1 MPAFVFLTPL
11 ESNWAHLNTV
21 IPNVLHLSVI
31 GFPFVNPGP
40 VGGKG
45 TDPEANEPAEP
56 VAAEVNG
63 DGDDDENRAVTQMDL
78 KFPLLISD
86 EEKRQLEAEELRET
100 PDREMELYIRW
111 WQVNT
116 FMPMLNF
123 YRPPSVFQPE
133 KVAEKFLFALL
144 FFSNSKFP
152 RYGKDTLFARKLL
165 WSESRAFLGTWVF
178 QLGADVNRLIDKD
191 AARIRGIQLP

>member
-1 MPAFVFLTPL
+1 M
-11 ESNWAHLNTV
+11 
-21 IPNVLHLSVI
+21 LHLSVI

-45 TDPEANEPAEP
+45 TDPEVNEPAEP
-56 VAAEVNG
+56 VAAEVN
-63 DGDDDENRAVTQMDL
+63 GDDDENRAVTQMDL

-133 KVAEKFLFALL
+133 KVAVKFLFALL

-152 RYGKDTLFARKLL
+152 RCGKDTLFARNLL
-165 WSESRAFLGTWVF
+165 WSETTESRAFLGTLVF
-178 QLGADVNRLIDKD
+178 LGCRCQPVN
-191 AARIRGIQLP
+191 